1 MTQLSSTPEQFSVIK
16 GLDLRLVSRFA
27 LYTSVVAVVL
37 LVISVLFLTDKTGTS
52 YAEIIYAHSL
62 TQKHLK
68 PVLLISGLC
77 LLSFV
82 AFITWL
88 FTIYSTFRIA
98 GPLYRFSRNLEHAA
112 EGAAPLGVR
121 NDDALQD
128 VSEQLKQSVS
138 SLHNHYREVD
148 KQINELLYQIDI
160 KDTET
165 LNNNLTKLNTLINKA
180 RLDV

>member
-1 MTQLSSTPEQFSVIK
+1 MTQLSGMAEQINVVK
-16 GLDLRLVSRFA
+16 GIDLRLVSRFA
-27 LYTSVVAVVL
+27 LYTSVVAVVML
-37 LVISVLFLTDKTGTS
+37 IISVLLLTDQTGAS
-52 YAEIIYAHSL
+52 YAEIIYAHSI
-62 TQKHLK
+62 TQRHLK

-98 GPLYRFSRNLEHAA
+98 GPLYRFSRNLEQAS
-112 EGAAPLGVR
+112 EGKPPVGVR

-128 VSEQLKQSVS
+128 VSEQLKQSVT
-138 SLHNHYREVD
+138 SLHNHYHLID
-148 KQINELLYQIDI
+148 KKINELLYQIDI
-160 KDTET
+160 KDTGE
-165 LNNNLTKLNTLINKA
+165 LKQNFAKLQTLINKV